1 MGVNPT
7 GFIKNIVLYLAK
19 KMGLELQDKPL
30 YRDDYSDMSSI
41 SLTAVIANKVATLTM
56 QDSTITIEG
65 ESARAKFLQDFLDY
79 YMGDRMDVAAEVAL
93 GTGDCII
100 KPYTDGKR
108 LGVDIIKNRDFVV
121 CESIGNDILSCIM
134 KVGEIK
140 TETNLYQRF
149 EVQMLREAEAQSGQ
163 STSALLIYNIAFRGS
178 VEIPLSEVDAWKGIP
193 ETQIIPNV
201 DRPLFGRYKSP
212 TVNRADVNGVNG
224 VKITAGVDEPMAKAV
239 EAYER
244 FNREY
249 SAKETMIF
257 ADKTLLTK
265 DENGN
270 VVFPQEKRRFLQ
282 MMRGGGDNA
291 NPGKLIQEFS
301 PEIRGSDLEVG
312 ITVNNKM
319 VELLCGLSPG
329 ILTPPTTSYATAT
342 EMRAALNSTF
352 AVITKFRRALERGTD
367 DLLRAVDVIANYNNL
382 APIGPWETH
391 YDWSASYIEQLNEH
405 FNQLTIAEGIGAV
418 DKAEVRAWMMDEDY
432 ETAKA
437 RVDEI
442 AEETGSQYMQ
452 EVAFQPGINEPTS
465 E

>member
-1 MGVNPT
+1 MNPT
-7 GFIKNIVLYLAK
+7 SFVKNILLYLAQK
-19 KMGLELQDKPL
+19 VGLELQDKPV
-30 YRDDYSDMSSI
+30 YRDDYSDMKNI
-41 SLTAVIANKVATLTM
+41 SVTAVIANKVSTLAM

-65 ESARAKFLQDFLDY
+65 ASARAKFIQGFLDY
-79 YMGDRMDVAAEVAL
+79 YLGDRMDVAAEVAL

-108 LGVDIIKNRDFVV
+108 IGVDIVKNGDFAV
-121 CESIGNDILSCIM
+121 CESIGNEILSCIL

-140 TETNLYQRF
+140 NDSGLYQRY
-149 EVQMLREAEAQSGQ
+149 EIQMVKEAQTENGQ
-163 STSALLIYNIAFRGS
+163 DASALIIRNVAFKGS
-178 VEIPLSEVDAWKGIP
+178 NEISLSQIPAWKDIP
-193 ETQIIPNV
+193 EEQIIPNV

-224 VKITAGVDEPMAKAV
+224 VKITAGVDGPMEKAI

-249 SAKETMIF
+249 DAKETMIF
-257 ADKTLLTK
+257 ADKTLLVK

-270 VVFPQEKRRFLQ
+270 VILPQKKRRLVQ
-282 MMRGGGDNA
+282 LMRGAGENA
-291 NPGKLIQEFS
+291 NFGKLIQEFS
-301 PEIRGSDLEVG
+301 PEIRGTDLEVG

-352 AVITKFRRALERGTD
+352 AVITKFRRTLEQGTD
-367 DLLRAVDVIANYNNL
+367 DLLYAVDVIANYNNL
-382 APIGPWETH
+382 APIGDWETH

-405 FNQLTIAEGIGAV
+405 FNQLTVSEGIGAV
-418 DKAEVRAWMMDEDY
+418 EKAEVRAWVMDEPY

-437 RVDEI
+437 EWKKLQRKQ
-442 AEETGSQYMQ
+442 G
-452 EVAFQPGINEPTS
+452 TS
-465 E
+465 TCRRRHYSR

>member
-1 MGVNPT
+1 MG
-7 GFIKNIVLYLAK
+7 NISV
-19 KMGLELQDKPL
+19 
-30 YRDDYSDMSSI
+30 
-41 SLTAVIANKVATLTM
+41 TAVIANKVATLAM

-65 ESARAKFLQDFLDY
+65 ESARAKFLQGFLDY
-79 YMGDRMDVAAEVAL
+79 YLGDRMDVAAEVAL
-93 GTGDCII
+93 GTGDCIV

-108 LGVDIIKNRDFVV
+108 LGVDIVKNGDFAV
-121 CESIGNDILSCIM
+121 CESIGNDILSCIL

-140 TETNLYQRF
+140 NESGLYQRY
-149 EVQMLREAEAQSGQ
+149 EIQMVKEAQTESGQ
-163 STSALLIYNIAFRGS
+163 ETSALIIRNVAFKGS
-178 VEIPLSEVDAWKGIP
+178 SEIRLEQVPAWRDIP
-193 ETQIIPNV
+193 EEQIIPNV

-212 TVNRADVNGVNG
+212 AVNRADVNGVNG
-224 VKITAGVDEPMAKAV
+224 VKITAGVDGPMAKAV

-249 SAKETMIF
+249 SA
-257 ADKTLLTK
+257 K

-282 MMRGGGDNA
+282 MMRGVGDNT

-301 PEIRGSDLEVG
+301 PEIRGTDLEVG

-382 APIGPWETH
+382 APIGDWDTQ

-405 FNQLTIAEGIGAV
+405 FNQLTVAEGIGAV

-437 RVDEI
+437 RVEEI
-442 AEETGSQYMQ
+442 EEETGRQYM
-452 EVAFQPGINEPTS
+452 EEAAVQPVINEPTA

>member
-1 MGVNPT
+1 MSPT

-30 YRDDYSDMSSI
+30 YRDDYSDMLSI

-65 ESARAKFLQDFLDY
+65 ESAKAKFLQDFLDY

-178 VEIPLSEVDAWKGIP
+178 VEIPLSEVDAWKDIP

-282 MMRGGGDNA
+282 MMRGVGDNS

-405 FNQLTIAEGIGAV
+405 FSQLTIAEGIGAV
-418 DKAEVRAWMMDEDY
+418 DKAEVRAWIMDEDY
-432 ETAKA
+432 ETAKV

-452 EVAFQPGINEPTS
+452 EAAFQPGINEPAA

>member
-1 MGVNPT
+1 
-7 GFIKNIVLYLAK
+7 
-19 KMGLELQDKPL
+19 
-30 YRDDYSDMSSI
+30 
-41 SLTAVIANKVATLTM
+41 
-56 QDSTITIEG
+56 
-65 ESARAKFLQDFLDY
+65 
-79 YMGDRMDVAAEVAL
+79 MDVAAEVAL
-93 GTGDCII
+93 GTGDCIV

-108 LGVDIIKNRDFVV
+108 LGVDIVKNGDFAV
-121 CESIGNDILSCIM
+121 CESIGNDILSCIL

-140 TETNLYQRF
+140 NESGLYQRY
-149 EVQMLREAEAQSGQ
+149 EIQMVKEAQTESGQ
-163 STSALLIYNIAFRGS
+163 ETSALIIRNVAFKGAN
-178 VEIPLSEVDAWKGIP
+178 EIRLDQVPAWKDIP
-193 ETQIIPNV
+193 EEQIIPNV

-212 TVNRADVNGVNG
+212 AVNRADVNGVNG
-224 VKITAGVDEPMAKAV
+224 VKITAGVDGPMAKAV

-257 ADKTLLTK
+257 ADKTLLVK

-270 VVFPQEKRRFLQ
+270 VVLPQEKRRFFQ
-282 MMRGGGDNA
+282 MMRGAGDNA

-367 DLLRAVDVIANYNNL
+367 DLLHAVDVIANYNNL
-382 APIGPWETH
+382 APIGLWETH
-391 YDWSASYIEQLNEH
+391 YDWSASYIEQLN
-405 FNQLTIAEGIGAV
+405 GALQS
-418 DKAEVRAWMMDEDY
+418 AYGCGRESAL
-432 ETAKA
+432 
-437 RVDEI
+437 
-442 AEETGSQYMQ
+442 
-452 EVAFQPGINEPTS
+452 
-465 E
+465 

>member
-1 MGVNPT
+1 M
-7 GFIKNIVLYLAK
+7 KNISV
-19 KMGLELQDKPL
+19 
-30 YRDDYSDMSSI
+30 
-41 SLTAVIANKVATLTM
+41 TAVIANKVSTLAM

-65 ESARAKFLQDFLDY
+65 ASARAKFIQGFLDY
-79 YMGDRMDVAAEVAL
+79 YLGDRMDVAAEVAL

-108 LGVDIIKNRDFVV
+108 IGVDIVKNGDFAV
-121 CESIGNDILSCIM
+121 CESIGNEILSCIL

-140 TETNLYQRF
+140 NDSGLYQRY
-149 EVQMLREAEAQSGQ
+149 EIQMVKEAQTENGQ
-163 STSALLIYNIAFRGS
+163 DASALIIRNVAFKGS
-178 VEIPLSEVDAWKGIP
+178 NEIPLSQVPAWKDIP
-193 ETQIIPNV
+193 EEQIIPNV

-224 VKITAGVDEPMAKAV
+224 VKITAGVDGPMEKV
-239 EAYER
+239 IEAYER

-249 SAKETMIF
+249 DAKETMIF
-257 ADKTLLTK
+257 ADKTLLVK

-270 VVFPQEKRRFLQ
+270 VILPQKKRRLVQ
-282 MMRGGGDNA
+282 LMRGAGENA

-301 PEIRGSDLEVG
+301 PEIRGTDLEVG

-352 AVITKFRRALERGTD
+352 AVITKFRRTLEQGTD
-367 DLLRAVDVIANYNNL
+367 DLLYAVDVIANYNNL
-382 APIGPWETH
+382 APIGDWETH
-391 YDWSASYIEQLNEH
+391 YDWSASYIEQLNER
-405 FNQLTIAEGIGAV
+405 FNQLTVSEGIGAV
-418 DKAEVRAWMMDEDY
+418 EKAEVRAWVMDEPY

-437 RVDEI
+437 RVEEI
-442 AEETGSQYMQ
+442 AEETGNQYLQ
-452 EVAFQPGINEPTS
+452 EAALQPVINEPIA

>member
-1 MGVNPT
+1 MYPT
-7 GFIKNIVLYLAK
+7 GFVKNILLYLAQK
-19 KMGLELQDKPL
+19 VGLELQDKPI
-30 YRDDYSDMSSI
+30 YRDDYSDIGNI
-41 SLTAVIANKVATLTM
+41 SVTAVIANKVATLAM

-65 ESARAKFLQDFLDY
+65 ESARAKFLQSFLDY
-79 YMGDRMDVAAEVAL
+79 YLGDRMDVAAEVAL
-93 GTGDCII
+93 GTGDCIV

-108 LGVDIIKNRDFVV
+108 LGVDIVKNGDFAV
-121 CESIGNDILSCIM
+121 CESIGNDILSCIL

-140 TETNLYQRF
+140 NESGLYQRY
-149 EVQMLREAEAQSGQ
+149 EVQMVKEAQTESGQ
-163 STSALLIYNIAFRGS
+163 ETSALIIRNIAFKGNS
-178 VEIPLSEVDAWKGIP
+178 EIPLGQVPAWKDIP
-193 ETQIIPNV
+193 EEQIIPNV

-224 VKITAGVDEPMAKAV
+224 VKITAGVDGPMAKAV

-257 ADKTLLTK
+257 ADKALLTK

-270 VVFPQEKRRFLQ
+270 VVFPQEKRRFFQ
-282 MMRGGGDNA
+282 MMRGGGDNT

-301 PEIRGSDLEVG
+301 PEIRGTDLEVG

-382 APIGPWETH
+382 APIGDWDTQ

-405 FNQLTIAEGIGAV
+405 FNQLTVAEGIGAV

-437 RVDEI
+437 RVEEI
-442 AEETGSQYMQ
+442 AEETGSQYM
-452 EVAFQPGINEPTS
+452 EEAAVQPVINEPTA

>member
-1 MGVNPT
+1 
-7 GFIKNIVLYLAK
+7 
-19 KMGLELQDKPL
+19 
-30 YRDDYSDMSSI
+30 
-41 SLTAVIANKVATLTM
+41 
-56 QDSTITIEG
+56 
-65 ESARAKFLQDFLDY
+65 
-79 YMGDRMDVAAEVAL
+79 MDQV
-93 GTGDCII
+93 
-100 KPYTDGKR
+100 P
-108 LGVDIIKNRDFVV
+108 
-121 CESIGNDILSCIM
+121 
-134 KVGEIK
+134 
-140 TETNLYQRF
+140 
-149 EVQMLREAEAQSGQ
+149 
-163 STSALLIYNIAFRGS
+163 
-178 VEIPLSEVDAWKGIP
+178 AWKDIP
-193 ETQIIPNV
+193 EEQIIPNV

-212 TVNRADVNGVNG
+212 AVNRADVNGVNG
-224 VKITAGVDEPMAKAV
+224 VKITAGVDGPMAKAV

-257 ADKTLLTK
+257 VDKTLLVK

-270 VVFPQEKRRFLQ
+270 VVLPQEKRRFLQ
-282 MMRGGGDNA
+282 MMRGVGDNS
-291 NPGKLIQEFS
+291 NPGKMIQEFS
-301 PEIRGSDLEVG
+301 PEIRGADLEVG

-367 DLLRAVDVIANYNNL
+367 DLLRAVDVIANYNDL
-382 APIGPWETH
+382 APIGDWDTQ

-405 FNQLTIAEGIGAV
+405 FNQLTVAEGIGAV

-437 RVDEI
+437 RVEEI
-442 AEETGSQYMQ
+442 AEEAGSQYIQ
-452 EVAFQPGINEPTS
+452 EAAIQPIINEPTD